1 METLKEY
8 LINVSEK
15 KKYRTCIIADKLLNI
30 FNYKIEGDI
39 FKNDIRTMTLRNNN
53 YNIITITSTIILDS
67 NGDKKEYIE
76 IKYNKYLL
84 KFSVYF

>member
-8 LINVSEK
+8 LINVYEK
-15 KKYRTCIIADKLLNI
+15 KKYRTCTIANNLLNI
-30 FNYKIEGDI
+30 YNYRIESDN
-39 FKNDIRTMTLRNNN
+39 FENDIRNMILKNNVH
-53 YNIITITSTIILDS
+53 NIITITSTIIFDS
-67 NGDKKEYIE
+67 NENKKEYIE

>member
-8 LINVSEK
+8 LINVYEE
-15 KKYRTCIIADKLLNI
+15 KKYRTCNIVNNLLNRY
-30 FNYKIEGDI
+30 NYSIENDD
-39 FKNDIRTMTLRNNN
+39 FENDIRIMTLKNNN

-67 NGDKKEYIE
+67 NGYKKEYIE
-76 IKYNKYLL
+76 IQYNKYLL

>member
-15 KKYRTCIIADKLLNI
+15 KKYRTCTIADKLLNI
-30 FNYKIEGDI
+30 FNYSIESDI
-39 FKNDIRTMTLRNNN
+39 FENDIRNMTLKNNN
-53 YNIITITSTIILDS
+53 YNIITIRSTIILDS
-67 NGDKKEYIE
+67 NGYKKEYIE
-76 IKYNKYLL
+76 IQYNKYLL

>member
-1 METLKEY
+1 METLNEY

-15 KKYRTCIIADKLLNI
+15 KKYRTCTIANNLLNVY
-30 FNYKIEGDI
+30 NYKIGSDI
-39 FKNDIRTMTLRNNN
+39 FENDIRTMTLRNNN